1 MLEFLAPLLSPIKLG
16 VFATS
21 LAICAALIAAA
32 QIIPRLSGRTDDL
45 GAVQRAHQNLTPRLG
60 GVAVASALC
69 IAMCLPLGPVV
80 SDYHLLMPGIALLFA
95 VALAEDLGFGV
106 SPRKRLMAAVVAS
119 ALAMAMLGS
128 WLPRADIPGLE
139 HLVMIGVLGIP
150 LTLFVTVGL
159 ANAFNLI
166 DGVNGLA
173 AVTSLV
179 ALCALGV
186 IADQIARPDIVRL
199 CQVLFM
205 GVLGFLVFNY
215 PKGRIFLGHSG
226 AYGLGFVLA
235 WIRILILLASPVAT
249 PWAILLTLFWPVA
262 DTALAIYRRRQR
274 GVRAMQP
281 DRLHVHQ
288 LVMRALEIHVLGRD
302 KRHISNPL
310 TTLILTP
317 FIITPAIFGVILYNN
332 PLLAG
337 IAVIVFGLLFTLSYV
352 IGVRFTRAPGNR
364 QRS

>member
-1 MLEFLAPLLSPIKLG
+1 
-16 VFATS
+16 
-21 LAICAALIAAA
+21 
-32 QIIPRLSGRTDDL
+32 
-45 GAVQRAHQNLTPRLG
+45 
-60 GVAVASALC
+60 
-69 IAMCLPLGPVV
+69 MCLPLGPVV

-199 CQVLFM
+199 CQELFM

-215 PKGRIFLGHSG
+215 PKGRIFLGDSG

-235 WIRILILLASPVAT
+235 WIGILILLASPVAT

-262 DTALAIYRRRQR
+262 DTALAIYRRRKR
-274 GVRAMQP
+274 GAQAMQP

-302 KRHISNPL
+302 KRHFSNPL

-317 FIITPAIFGVILYNN
+317 FIIAPAIFGGILYNN

-364 QRS
+364 QRC